1 MFKGASLGS
10 FGVIRGQGT
19 ASLFE
24 GAGQAVYARERKRI
38 SVDIFE
44 VGVGRTASI
53 HSFHPM
59 PEANSTSRPL
69 LELTISVIG
78 KKYHRAAV
86 PNALMLLGS
95 WLRRAQC
102 DVCLY
107 IGHVWFG

>member
-78 KKYHRAAV
+78 KKIPPGRCAQRAHA
-86 PNALMLLGS
+86 PRIL
-95 WLRRAQC
+95 AQARSM
-102 DVCLY
+102 
-107 IGHVWFG
+107 